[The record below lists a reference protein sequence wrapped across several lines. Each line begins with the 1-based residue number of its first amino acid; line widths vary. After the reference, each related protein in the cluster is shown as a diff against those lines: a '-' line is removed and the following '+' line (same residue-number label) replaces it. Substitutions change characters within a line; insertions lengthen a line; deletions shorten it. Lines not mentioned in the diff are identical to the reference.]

1 MATTKIIC
9 IECGTTFT
17 GRSDKKFC
25 TDQCRSSYNNKLNAD
40 ANNTIKNINNL
51 LRKNRRI
58 LHLLLEGGKDKIGK
72 EQLMQ
77 KGFNFKYFT
86 HSFTSKTGKNYIFW
100 YDCGVMQM
108 DNGGYFI
115 VRENKESAKQENKK

>member
-1 MATTKIIC
+1 MAMTKIIC
-9 IECGTTFT
+9 LECDTSFN

-25 TDQCRSSYNNKLNAD
+25 TDQCRSSYNNKQNSD
-40 ANNTIKNINNL
+40 ANNTMKNINNA

-58 LHLLLEGGKDKIGK
+58 LNSLLESGKDKIGK
-72 EQLMQ
+72 DKLVQ

-86 HSFTSKTGKNYIFW
+86 HSFTSKTGKNYLFW

-115 VRENKESAKQENKK
+115 VKEKKEVVS